1 MLILEHVNLN
11 ISKKHRG
18 TKMNTLRIS
27 VTGVLLIAF
36 AMNIIGAAQDEKV
49 SPDELVDDIE
59 EYNGSM
65 GPDNV
70 FYGLKLAF
78 ERLDES
84 FTFNETEKLDKKVYH
99 SKLRI
104 SEAKTELKKKND
116 KGANKAFENYKE
128 KINET
133 EVSISSIQGN
143 DSGIINAQKMIEK
156 HQYVLERLLESHPN
170 NTELKSAYNNSVELE
185 DKFEEKTRRKLE
197 RVQTKE
203 GKHYLKEGN
212 LTKGDIVDVLE
223 IKTTQDKKDKNQKE
237 MEKKSG
243 ETNTGSEEKSAKNID
258 NKPEDHNAGQ
268 ERNDK
273 RED

>member
-1 MLILEHVNLN
+1 
-11 ISKKHRG
+11 
-18 TKMNTLRIS
+18 MNTLRIL
-27 VTGVLLIAF
+27 VTGMILIAF
-36 AMNIIGAAQDEKV
+36 AMNMIGAAQDEKI
-49 SPDELVDDIE
+49 SPNELVDDIE

-133 EVSISSIQGN
+133 EVSISGISGN
-143 DSGIINAQKMIEK
+143 DSGIINAQKMVEK
-156 HQYVLERLLESHPN
+156 HQYVLEKLLELHPN
-170 NTELKSAYNNSVELE
+170 NTGLKSAYNNSVELE

-197 RVQTKE
+197 RVQTEE

-212 LTKGDIVDVLE
+212 LTKTDIVDVLE
-223 IKTTQDKKDKNQKE
+223 IKTIEDKKDTDQEE
-237 MEKKSG
+237 MEKKA
-243 ETNTGSEEKSAKNID
+243 EENNTGYEEKSVKNIN
-258 NKPEDHNAGQ
+258 NKPEDHDARQ
-268 ERNDK
+268 EQSDE

>member
-1 MLILEHVNLN
+1 M
-11 ISKKHRG
+11 
-18 TKMNTLRIS
+18 
-27 VTGVLLIAF
+27 IAF
-36 AMNIIGAAQDEKV
+36 AMNMIGAAQDEKV

-116 KGANKAFENYKE
+116 EGANKAFETYKE

-133 EVSISSIQGN
+133 EGSISDIKGN
-143 DSGIINAQKMIEK
+143 DSGIINAQKMVK
-156 HQYVLERLLESHPN
+156 KQQYVLERLLESHPN
-170 NTELKSAYNNSVELE
+170 NTGLKSAYNNSVELE

-197 RVQTKE
+197 RIQTKE
-203 GKHYLKEGN
+203 GKHYLKEVN
-212 LTKGDIVDVLE
+212 LKKEDIEDVLE
-223 IKTTQDKKDKNQKE
+223 IKTIQDEKDLNQE
-237 MEKKSG
+237 EREKKFEG
-243 ETNTGSEEKSAKNID
+243 NNTEYEEKSVKNID
-258 NKPEDHNAGQ
+258 NKAEDHDARQG
-268 ERNDK
+268 RSDK

>member
-1 MLILEHVNLN
+1 
-11 ISKKHRG
+11 
-18 TKMNTLRIS
+18 MNTLRIS
-27 VTGVLLIAF
+27 VTGLLLIAF
-36 AMNIIGAAQDEKV
+36 AMNIIGTAQDDKM

-104 SEAKTELKKKND
+104 SEAKTELKKENN

-133 EVSISSIQGN
+133 EISISGILGN

-170 NTELKSAYNNSVELE
+170 NTGLKSAYNNSVELE

-203 GKHYLKEGN
+203 GKHYIKEGN
-212 LTKGDIVDVLE
+212 LTRGYIVDVQE
-223 IKTTQDKKDKNQKE
+223 IKSIQDKKDINQGE
-237 MEKKSG
+237 MEKKFE
-243 ETNTGSEEKSAKNID
+243 ETSD
-258 NKPEDHNAGQ
+258 NKPEDHNERQ

>member
-1 MLILEHVNLN
+1 
-11 ISKKHRG
+11 
-18 TKMNTLRIS
+18 MNTLRIS
-27 VTGVLLIAF
+27 VTGIILIAF
-36 AMNIIGAAQDEKV
+36 AMNMIGAARDEKI

-104 SEAKTELKKKND
+104 SEARTELKKKND
-116 KGANKAFENYKE
+116 KGANRAFENYKE

-133 EVSISSIQGN
+133 EVSIYSIKGN
-143 DSGIINAQKMIEK
+143 DSGIINAQKMVEK
-156 HQYVLERLLESHPN
+156 HQYVLERLLELHPN
-170 NTELKSAYNNSVELE
+170 NTGLKSAYNNSVELE

-203 GKHYLKEGN
+203 GKHYIKEGN
-212 LTKGDIVDVLE
+212 LTKADIVDVLE
-223 IKTTQDKKDKNQKE
+223 IKTIEDKKDTNQEE
-237 MEKKSG
+237 MEKKAK
-243 ETNTGSEEKSAKNID
+243 ENNTGSEDKSIENID
-258 NKPEDHNAGQ
+258 NKPEDHDARQ
-268 ERNDK
+268 ERNGK
-273 RED
+273 KED